1 MTAIQ
6 LLEEIFEN
14 ILSGEEL
21 TQAANMIVSHADP
34 AHINEAYARL
44 HAHDDDYYPK

>member
-6 LLEEIFEN
+6 LLEEVFE

-21 TQAANMIVSHADP
+21 TQAANMIVCYADQG
-34 AHINEAYARL
+34 HIDDAYHRL
-44 HAHDDDYYPK
+44 HEHDNDYYP